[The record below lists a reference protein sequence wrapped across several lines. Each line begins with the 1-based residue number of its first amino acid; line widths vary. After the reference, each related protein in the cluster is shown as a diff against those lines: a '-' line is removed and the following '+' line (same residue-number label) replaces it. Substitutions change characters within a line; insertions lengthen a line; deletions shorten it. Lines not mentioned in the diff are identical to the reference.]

1 MIDPG
6 LFKDPQ
12 PLDRTQHRDQR
23 LKSRAT
29 RFDRTAGMNAIFLTA
44 IEFIDA
50 ARDYPIVFVEAG
62 KGADGKREVAP
73 MAVLGLAQ
81 GENLMLQDDGSWG
94 ARYVPALLQGYP
106 FGLARSEGDK
116 YLVVVDAK
124 AEALDAAAGE
134 PLFDDQGNPTPLLE
148 ERRKLL
154 EQIETEAE
162 RTRLVGRALIEMEL
176 LQPMR
181 FDATLP
187 DGKTLTVDGFLA
199 MDEKKFGALP
209 ERKLAELHANGML
222 GLLYAHQFSLRNMRL
237 LVERRL
243 RRTATA

>member
-1 MIDPG
+1 MIDPA
-6 LFKDPQ
+6 LFKEAK
-12 PLDRTQHRDQR
+12 PLDRTLHRGQR

-29 RFDRTAGMNAIFLTA
+29 RFERTAGMNAIFLTVV
-44 IEFIDA
+44 EFIDA

-62 KGADGKREVAP
+62 SGADGKREVAP

-81 GENLMLQDDGSWG
+81 GENLMLQADGSWG

-106 FGLARSEGDK
+106 FGLARGAGDT

-124 AEALDAAAGE
+124 AEALDATEGE
-134 PLFDDQGNPTPLLE
+134 LLFDDQGNPTPMLE

-154 EQIETEAE
+154 EQIETEAQ
-162 RTRLVGRALIEMEL
+162 RTRLFGRALLDLEL

-187 DGKTLTVDGFLA
+187 DGNKLSVDGFLA
-199 MDEKKFGALP
+199 MDEKKFGELP
-209 ERKLAELHANGML
+209 AARVAELHKSGVLAM
-222 GLLYAHQFSLRNMRL
+222 LYAHQFSLRNMRL
-237 LVERRL
+237 LVERKLQRS
-243 RRTATA
+243 ASA

>member
-1 MIDPG
+1 MIDPN

-12 PLDRTQHRDQR
+12 PLDRTQHRGQR
-23 LKSRAT
+23 LKARGT

-50 ARDYPIVFVEAG
+50 ARDYPIVFIEAG
-62 KGADGKREVAP
+62 KGGDGKREVAP

-81 GENLMLQDDGSWG
+81 GENLMLEPDGSWG

-106 FGLARSEGDK
+106 FGLARSEGDS

-124 AEALDAAAGE
+124 AEALDPAEGE
-134 PLFDDQGNPTPLLE
+134 LLFDDQGKPTPMLE

-154 EQIETEAE
+154 EQIEREAE
-162 RTRLVGRALIEMEL
+162 RTRLFGRALIEMEL

-187 DGKTLTVDGFLA
+187 DGNKLSVDGFLA

-209 ERKLAELHANGML
+209 PHKLAELHKSGML
-222 GLLYAHQFSLRNMRL
+222 AMLYAHQFSLRNMRL
-237 LVERRL
+237 LVEKRL
-243 RRTATA
+243 ARSAAA